1 MTSSQSPARIP
12 TATHEVHNQA
22 PPLPARDVFGTDTA
36 LVEAVQRHGASDH
49 SDRLRALGRAAGD
62 PAWRERGFE
71 ANRDLPRLRSHDR
84 YGHRIDEVEFHPA
97 WHDLMSF
104 ATTWGLHAD
113 PWASPDPGA
122 HVARAAGFITW
133 TQVEPGHLCPISMTY
148 AAVPALRF
156 AGAAGQEW
164 IAGLSARS
172 YDFGLRPPASKSGLI
187 AGMAMTEKQGG
198 SDVRAN
204 TTTATPRDDGT
215 YLLTGHKWFCSAP
228 MSDVFL
234 VLAQAPSGVTCF
246 LVPRVLPDGTRNTFH
261 IQRLKD
267 KLGNRSNASSEI
279 EFVDTVGIRLG
290 DEGRGV
296 RTIVEMV
303 SATRLDC
310 VLGAT
315 GLMRGAVSQA
325 AWHTANRAAFGSL
338 LIDKPLM
345 RNVLADLALET
356 EAATALA
363 VRLAAA
369 VDAAESGDEG
379 ERLLRRIALP
389 AAKYWTTKRSI
400 AVTAEALEC
409 LGGNGYAEES
419 GMPLLYREAP
429 VNSVWE
435 GSGNVNALDLLRA
448 ISREEGAL
456 NALLLELGTATGSYE
471 DYDAAVRDLLVEFA
485 DLDDLE
491 YRARRLA
498 GRIAVLLQAA
508 QLIRYAPDGVADAF
522 VASRVAGDHGT
533 QFGTLPRGTDIAT
546 LLERADP
553 IG

>member
-1 MTSSQSPARIP
+1 MTNQS
-12 TATHEVHNQA
+12 
-22 PPLPARDVFGTDTA
+22 PPLPERDVYATDTA
-36 LVEAVQRHGASDH
+36 LVEAVNRHGAGGH
-49 SDRLRALGRAAGD
+49 SDRLHDLGRSAGS
-62 PAWRERGFE
+62 PTWRERGTD
-71 ANRDLPRLRSHDR
+71 ANRDLPRLTTHDR
-84 YGHRIDEVEFHPA
+84 FGHRVDEVAFHPA
-97 WHDLMSF
+97 WHELMGYSVG
-104 ATTWGLHAD
+104 WGLHAD
-113 PWASPDPGA
+113 PWNSHDKGA
-122 HVARAAGFITW
+122 HTARAAGFLMW

-148 AAVPALRF
+148 ASVPALRHAGT
-156 AGAAGQEW
+156 AGAEW
-164 IAGLSARS
+164 IPGLTARS
-172 YDFGLRPPASKSGLI
+172 YDFGLRPPAAKGGLI

-198 SDVRAN
+198 SDVRTN
-204 TTTATPRDDGT
+204 TTVATLAADGS
-215 YLLTGHKWFCSAP
+215 YRLTGHKWFCSAP

-234 VLAQAPSGVTCF
+234 VLGQTSAGVTCF
-246 LVPRVLPDGTRNTFH
+246 LVPRVLPDGTRNVFR

-279 EFVDTVGIRLG
+279 EFADTVAIRLG

-315 GLMRGAVSQA
+315 GLMRAAVSQA
-325 AWHTANRAAFGSL
+325 LWHVAHREAFGSRL
-338 LIDKPLM
+338 LDKPLM
-345 RNVLADLALET
+345 RNVAADLALET
-356 EAATALA
+356 EASTALA
-363 VRLAAA
+363 IRLAAA
-369 VDAAESGDEG
+369 VDAAQSGDEAAA
-379 ERLLRRIALP
+379 LLRRIALP

-419 GMPLLYREAP
+419 GMPLLFREAP

-448 ISREEGAL
+448 MSREPGTVDAL
-456 NALLLELGTATGSYE
+456 ITELGSATGS
-471 DYDAAVRDLLVEFA
+471 DQRYDREVRALLGEFA
-485 DLDDLE
+485 DLSDLE

-508 QLIRYAPDGVADAF
+508 QLIMGAPDAVADAF
-522 VASRVAGDHGT
+522 VATRVAGDHMT
-533 QFGTLPRGTDIAT
+533 QFGTLPRGTDLDV

-553 IG
+553 VTV

>member
-1 MTSSQSPARIP
+1 MTPEHPVSAP
-12 TATHEVHNQA
+12 THEVLNQT
-22 PPLPARDVFGTDTA
+22 PPMPTRDVFAADTA
-36 LVEAVQRHGASDH
+36 LREAVDRHGADSQV
-49 SDRLRALGRAAGD
+49 DRLHALGRSAGTS
-62 PAWRERGFE
+62 AWRETGME

-84 YGHRIDEVEFHPA
+84 YGHRVDEVDFNPA
-97 WHDLMSF
+97 WHDLMQFSVE
-104 ATTWGLHAD
+104 WGLHAD
-113 PWASPDPGA
+113 PWVSGEKGA
-122 HVARAAGFITW
+122 HVARAAGFVTW

-148 AAVPALRF
+148 ASVPALRR
-156 AGAAGQEW
+156 AGVEQSEW
-164 IAGLSARS
+164 ITGLSSRA
-172 YDFGLRPPASKSGLI
+172 YDFGLRPPEQKGGLI

-198 SDVRAN
+198 SDVRTN
-204 TTTATPRDDGT
+204 TTRALATADGN
-215 YLLTGHKWFCSAP
+215 YRLTGHKWFCSAP

-234 VLAQAPSGVTCF
+234 VLGQTADGVTCF
-246 LVPRVLPDGTRNTFH
+246 LVPRVLPDGTRNTFR
-261 IQRLKD
+261 IQRLKE

-279 EFVDTVGIRLG
+279 EFADTMAIRLG

-296 RTIVEMV
+296 KTIVEMV

-325 AWHTANRAAFGSL
+325 IWHAQNRVAFGAN

-356 EAATALA
+356 EAATALGI
-363 VRLAAA
+363 RLAAA
-369 VDAAESGDEG
+369 VDAAEGGDEH
-379 ERLLRRIALP
+379 EALLRRIALP
-389 AAKYWTTKRSI
+389 AAKFWTTKRSI
-400 AVTAEALEC
+400 SVTAEALEC

-448 ISREEGAL
+448 MARETGAVD
-456 NALLLELGTATGSYE
+456 ALLAELGSATGA
-471 DYDAAVRDLLVEFA
+471 DQRYDLAVTELLNEFA
-485 DLDDLE
+485 DLADLE

-508 QLIRYAPDGVADAF
+508 QLLRYAPDPVADAF
-522 VASRVAGDHGT
+522 VATRVAGDHGQ
-533 QFGTLPRGTDIAT
+533 QFGTLPRGIDLDV
-546 LLERADP
+546 LLQRADP
-553 IG
+553 VNT

>member
-1 MTSSQSPARIP
+1 M
-12 TATHEVHNQA
+12 VNQA
-22 PPLPARDVFGTDTA
+22 PALPPRDVFAADSA
-36 LVEAVQRHGASDH
+36 LSEAVARNGGEAH
-49 SDRLRALGRAAGD
+49 LGRLHELGRRAGD
-62 PAWRERGFE
+62 PQWRERGLE
-71 ANRDLPRLRSHDR
+71 ANRDLPRLRTHDR
-84 YGHRIDEVEFHPA
+84 YGNRINEVAFHPA
-97 WHDLMSF
+97 WHELMQSSVQ
-104 ATTWGLHAD
+104 WGLHAD
-113 PWASPDPGA
+113 PWAAGDAGA
-122 HVARAAGFITW
+122 HVARAAGFVVW

-148 AAVPALRF
+148 AAVPALRVQPD
-156 AGAAGQEW
+156 AAEQW
-164 IAGLSARS
+164 VPGLSAKS
-172 YDFGLRPPASKSGLI
+172 YDFGLRNPSGKAGLI

-198 SDVRAN
+198 SDVRSN
-204 TTTATPRDDGT
+204 TTTAAEQSDGT

-234 VLAQAPSGVTCF
+234 VLAQARGGLTCF
-246 LVPRVLPDGTRNTFH
+246 LVPRVLPDDSRNTFR

-279 EFVDTVGIRLG
+279 EFAATAAIRLG

-325 AWHTANRAAFGSL
+325 VWHAQHREAFGSA

-345 RNVLADLALET
+345 QNVLADLSLEV

-363 VRLAAA
+363 IRLAAA
-369 VDAAESGDEG
+369 VDAAEAGDPMA
-379 ERLLRRIALP
+379 RLLRRIALP
-389 AAKYWTTKRSI
+389 AAKFWTTKRSI

-419 GMPLLYREAP
+419 GMPLLFREAP

-448 ISREEGAL
+448 MSREEGAVD
-456 NALLLELGTATGSYE
+456 ALLAELGRAAGGNAH
-471 DYDAAVRDLLVEFA
+471 YDAALKELLNDFA
-485 DLDDLE
+485 DLDALE
-491 YRARRLA
+491 YRARRLSS
-498 GRIAVLLQAA
+498 RIAVLLQAA
-508 QLIRYAPDGVADAF
+508 QLIQHSPAEVADAF
-522 VASRVAGDHGT
+522 AATRLGRDEAG
-533 QFGTLPRGTDIAT
+533 QFGTLPRGVDTAAIIA
-546 LLERADP
+546 RATP
-553 IG
+553 AAT

>member
-1 MTSSQSPARIP
+1 MITEAN
-12 TATHEVHNQA
+12 TDTHDVLNQA
-22 PPLPARDVFGTDTA
+22 PPIPDRDAFSTDA
-36 LVEAVQRHGASDH
+36 PLVEAVRRHGASSHLSRLTDLGR
-49 SDRLRALGRAAGD
+49 SAGAESWRLRGA
-62 PAWRERGFE
+62 E

-84 YGHRIDEVEFHPA
+84 YGHRVDVVDFNPA
-97 WHDLMSF
+97 WHDLMRFSVS
-104 ATTWGLHAD
+104 WGLHGA
-113 PWASPDPGA
+113 PWVSTEPGA

-148 AAVPALRF
+148 AAVPVLRR
-156 AGAAGQEW
+156 ADAETAEW
-164 IAGLSARS
+164 ITGLTSRD
-172 YDFGLRPPASKSGLI
+172 YDFGLRAPAEKDGLI

-198 SDVRAN
+198 SDVRTN
-204 TTTATPRDDGT
+204 TTSAIQVADGT
-215 YLLTGHKWFCSAP
+215 YRLTGHKWFCSAP

-234 VLAQAPSGVTCF
+234 VLGQAEGGLTCF
-246 LVPRVLPDGTRNTFH
+246 LVPRVLPDGEHNVFR

-279 EFVDTVGIRLG
+279 EFAGTVALRLG

-325 AWHTANRAAFGSL
+325 MWHIGSRQAFGGVL
-338 LIDKPLM
+338 LDKPLM
-345 RNVLADLALET
+345 RNVAADLALEV
-356 EAATALA
+356 EAAAALA
-363 VRLAAA
+363 IRLAAA
-369 VDAAESGDEG
+369 VDAAEHGDEA
-379 ERLLRRIALP
+379 EAKLRRIALP

-400 AVTAEALEC
+400 MVTGEALEC

-419 GMPLLYREAP
+419 GMPLLFREAP

-448 ISREEGAL
+448 ISREEGTVD
-456 NALLLELGTATGSYE
+456 ALLAELGAAGGADSR
-471 DYDAAVRDLLVEFA
+471 YDAAVAGLLNEFA
-485 DLDDLE
+485 ELDDLE

-508 QLIRYAPDGVADAF
+508 QLLQYAPPSVSDAF
-522 VASRVAGDHGT
+522 VTTRIAGDHVT
-533 QFGTLPRGTDIAT
+533 QFGTLPRGLRLDEI
-546 LLERADP
+546 LNRADP
-553 IG
+553 MTQ